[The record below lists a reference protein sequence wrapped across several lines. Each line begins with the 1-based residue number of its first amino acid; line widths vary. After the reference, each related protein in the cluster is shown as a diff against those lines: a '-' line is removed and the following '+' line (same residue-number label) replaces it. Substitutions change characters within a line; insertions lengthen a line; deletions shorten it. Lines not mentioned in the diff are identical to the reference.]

1 MSKPETL
8 PEQDQKIPGQQ
19 SKMKPEP
26 EIIRQGYQG
35 SEKLKNKVA
44 LITGADSGIGRSVAV
59 HFAIEGADVAIVY
72 DQSSE
77 DAKDTQKMVE
87 EHGAKALL
95 IKGDLKDSEFCRQVV
110 EKTTSQLGHINVLV
124 NNAAVQFPQDSIE
137 QIDDKQ
143 LKLTFETNVYPL
155 FYITR
160 EVVKQMSSGD
170 SIINTT
176 SITAYRGHD
185 ILIDYA
191 STKGAILSFT
201 RSLSGNLA
209 GKNIRVNAVAPGPIW
224 TPLIPSTFDDVSDFG
239 QDAPLGRPGQP
250 SEVAPAF
257 VYLACADSSYVTG
270 QVIHVNG
277 GSVVG
282 G

>member
-1 MSKPETL
+1 MKTEKI
-8 PEQDQKIPGQQ
+8 PEQSLPMPGKEANMQ
-19 SKMKPEP
+19 PEP
-26 EIIRQGYQG
+26 EVVQAGYQG
-35 SEKLKNKVA
+35 SEKLKGKVA
-44 LITGADSGIGRSVAV
+44 LITGGDSGIGRSVAV
-59 HFAIEGADVAIVY
+59 HFAIEGADVAIIY
-72 DQSSE
+72 DHSTD
-77 DAKDTQKMVE
+77 DAKTTQAMIE
-87 EHGAKALL
+87 EHGGRALL
-95 IKGDLKDSEFCRQVV
+95 IQGDLKDSSFCDQAVN
-110 EKTTSQLGHINVLV
+110 ETTSKLGKIDVLV
-124 NNAAVQFPQDSIE
+124 NNAGIQFPQDSIGE
-137 QIDDKQ
+137 IAEDQ
-143 LKLTFETNVYPL
+143 LKETFETNVYPL
-155 FYITR
+155 FYITQK
-160 EVVKQMSSGD
+160 VVNQMTSGD

-209 GKNIRVNAVAPGPIW
+209 SKNIRVNAVAPGPIW
-224 TPLIPSTFDDVSDFG
+224 TPLIPSTFDEVESFG

-257 VYLACADSSYVTG
+257 VYLACRDSSYVTG
-270 QVIHVNG
+270 QTIHVNG